1 MKLPNLQ
8 KFGLGNIIDIL
19 GVPPADRPAASYGK
33 MAEMSPGKDS
43 TVGHWEIMSCISDK
57 PLPTYPDGFPDDIVD
72 ELRKQTGREFI
83 GNFAASGTEIISQL
97 GDEHAETGALILY
110 TSADSVMQFAAHED
124 VVTIP
129 ELYKICEIARKIMT
143 GDHSVGRIIARPF
156 TGKSGGYFR
165 TPRRHDFSI
174 QAPRDTVLDLLFK
187 QHIPTISVGKIYD
200 LFGGR
205 GLSETHKTQSNI
217 EGILT
222 TIKIASEC
230 SEGLI
235 FTNLVDFDMLWGHRN
250 DPQSFYNGLV
260 QFDHFLPDITGAL
273 NPDDLLI
280 LTADHGVDP
289 TTVSTDHSREYVP
302 ILVYSAKT
310 SEGVDLGV
318 RNSFADVGASVAD
331 FFGVDT
337 QAGNSFLKEI
347 F

>member
-19 GVPPADRPAASYGK
+19 GVPPADHPAASYGK
-33 MAEMSPGKDS
+33 MAEKSPGKDS
-43 TVGHWEIMSCISDK
+43 TVGHWEIMSCIADK
-57 PLPTYPDGFPDDIVD
+57 PLPTYPHGFPADIIA
-72 ELRKQTGREFI
+72 EIGKSTGKHFI
-83 GNFAASGTEIISQL
+83 GNVAASGTEIIARL
-97 GDEHAETGALILY
+97 GDQHVETGHPILY

-124 VVTIP
+124 VVPIP
-129 ELYKICEIARKIMT
+129 ELYEICETARKIMT

-156 TGKSGGYFR
+156 TGESGGYFR

-174 QAPRDTVLDLLFK
+174 QAPCDTVLDLLLK
-187 QHIPTISVGKIYD
+187 QGIPTISVGKIFD

-205 GLSETHKTQSNI
+205 GLTEAHKTQSNI

-222 TIKIASEC
+222 TIKIASER

-260 QFDHFLPDITGAL
+260 QFDHFLPGIIGAL

-302 ILVYSAKT
+302 LLAYSAA
-310 SEGVDLGV
+310 SPAGVNLGV
-318 RNSFADVGASVAD
+318 RSSFADVGATAAD
-331 FFGVDT
+331 FWGV
-337 QAGNSFLKEI
+337 AVKSGNSFLKEI

>member
-1 MKLPNLQ
+1 MNLPNLQ
-8 KFGLGNIIDIL
+8 KFGLGNIIDIP
-19 GVPPADRPAASYGK
+19 GVPLAENPGASFGK
-33 MAEMSPGKDS
+33 MAEKSPGKDS
-43 TVGHWEIMSCISDK
+43 TVGHWEIMSCIADK
-57 PLPTYPDGFPDDIVD
+57 PLPTYPHGFPDDIVD
-72 ELRKQTGREFI
+72 ELCRLTGKKFI
-83 GNFAASGTEIISQL
+83 GNIAASGTEIITRL
-97 GDEHAETGALILY
+97 GDEHVETGALILY

-124 VVTIP
+124 VVPIP
-129 ELYKICEIARKIMT
+129 ELYKICEIARKMMT

-174 QAPRDTVLDLLFK
+174 QAPCDTVLDLLLK
-187 QHIPTISVGKIYD
+187 RGIPTISVGKIFD

-205 GLSETHKTQSNI
+205 GLSEAHKTHSNI

-222 TIKIASEC
+222 TIKIADER

-235 FTNLVDFDMLWGHRN
+235 ITNLVDFDMLWGHRN

-260 QFDHFLPDITGAL
+260 QFDHFLPDITGTL
-273 NPDDLLI
+273 GPDDLLI

-302 ILVYSAKT
+302 LLVYSAKT
-310 SEGVDLGV
+310 PKAVNLGI

-331 FFGVDT
+331 FFGINAE
-337 QAGNSFLKEI
+337 AGNSFLNEI